1 MTRNGSG
8 TGSGFF
14 QRAGVVAAA
23 VVILGLTFT
32 LGMLVGRQWA
42 RPGPQVATVETSK
55 KGPVAARRIG
65 LGEVESDKPKGLQD
79 KLTFYQTL
87 TAPLGPAT
95 SQAQAKAKPEDK
107 SKPEARPKPD
117 AKPAAEVA
125 AAVEDKPTAADGA
138 PEWTVQVGAFKN
150 RKQADAV
157 QQGLI
162 GAGFPA
168 QVSALTADDG
178 QARYRVRVGSFKA
191 RGEAERVAERLRA
204 ERSLATYVT
213 TN

>member
-32 LGMLVGRQWA
+32 LGMLVGRQWT
-42 RPGPQVATVETSK
+42 RPGPQVATVETPR
-55 KGPVAARRIG
+55 KGAVAPRRIG

-87 TAPLGPAT
+87 TAPPGPAT
-95 SQAQAKAKPEDK
+95 SQAKANPEDK
-107 SKPEARPKPD
+107 GKPEARPKPD
-117 AKPAAEVA
+117 ARPPAEVA

-157 QQGLI
+157 QRGLI

-168 QVSALTADDG
+168 QVSALMADDG